1 MLEMKTIGKPCAGKP
16 HARFD
21 EEVQS
26 GDKRNS
32 GFTLSYIRG
41 NPRLNLDTDTH
52 GLCTRIKKEICVNLC

>member
-26 GDKRNS
+26 GDKR
-32 GFTLSYIRG
+32 TYIRG